1 MREQN
6 HARPRSRRRRLL
18 ALEPTRA
25 RRPSAASPS
34 RTSKATTK
42 SSASRLKALVQG
54 QPSPGSSPAR
64 PGAARKTL
72 NRLRLHPLPCCT
84 AFLRSSHTPKHSLAP
99 TPSTSSLQPPYAN
112 LSNAKASPAA
122 GDDPF
127 ASRRS
132 LRSQGSSVG
141 GESVFGTPPVGVVGK
156 TRPREVIRVER
167 DYSSGEVCQLWSG
180 WIWELEGRV
189 SPTDY
194 QNTLNELNE
203 VLASAHDPTK
213 SFIDNCLAV
222 LTLYLSSL
230 LVSSHYERVRASR
243 RLLTAWRLTLR
254 WWVQEMRRLHSVLA
268 RANSD
273 LYNPVGLNLL
283 SPCENAF
290 LFLEIEYY

>member
-1 MREQN
+1 M
-6 HARPRSRRRRLL
+6 
-18 ALEPTRA
+18 
-25 RRPSAASPS
+25 
-34 RTSKATTK
+34 
-42 SSASRLKALVQG
+42 
-54 QPSPGSSPAR
+54 
-64 PGAARKTL
+64 
-72 NRLRLHPLPCCT
+72 
-84 AFLRSSHTPKHSLAP
+84 
-99 TPSTSSLQPPYAN
+99 
-112 LSNAKASPAA
+112 
-122 GDDPF
+122 
-127 ASRRS
+127 
-132 LRSQGSSVG
+132 
-141 GESVFGTPPVGVVGK
+141 
-156 TRPREVIRVER
+156 IRVER

-230 LVSSHYERVRASR
+230 LVSSHYER
-243 RLLTAWRLTLR
+243 
-254 WWVQEMRRLHSVLA
+254 EMRRLHSVLA
-268 RANSD
+268 RANRD